1 MLKRFIALD
10 HIHFSELHYDLNYY
24 FDLVFFLEIYIIGNS
39 YFGMVKNPQEQ
50 ETLRY
55 KYVIFHCQRTNARE
69 SSTICVYIKMAK
81 I

>member
-1 MLKRFIALD
+1 MLKRFIALAC
-10 HIHFSELHYDLNYY
+10 IYFSEY
-24 FDLVFFLEIYIIGNS
+24 LVFFFEIYIIGNS
-39 YFGMVKNPQEQ
+39 DSGILKNHQEQ
-50 ETLRY
+50 EILRC

>member
-10 HIHFSELHYDLNYY
+10 YIHFSEYR
-24 FDLVFFLEIYIIGNS
+24 VFFLEIYITGNS
-39 YFGMVKNPQEQ
+39 DFGIVKNPQEQ
-50 ETLRY
+50 EILRY